1 MLELFYIFL
10 VASFSLIGF
19 HIYRLTSLMH
29 YFFFLFSIY
38 LFLLWFVGKKIVIE
52 IDFKIQYINIT
63 SVYQKR
69 TTMRESV
76 ITIIISLILKLLYS
90 MF

>member
-38 LFLLWFVGKKIVIE
+38 LFLLWFIGEKIVIE
-52 IDFKIQYINIT
+52 IDFKIQYIDIT
-63 SVYQKR
+63 SVKTYNNER
-69 TTMRESV
+69 
-76 ITIIISLILKLLYS
+76 ISNNNNNKFNFKIAI
-90 MF
+90 